1 MVMFL
6 IMLFNVFKAHN
17 WDNMVATIK
26 LQEM

>member
-6 IMLFNVFKAHN
+6 IMLFNVFKAHH